1 MAKVITIANQKG
13 GCAKTTTTLNLAYAL
28 TKLGK
33 KVLAIDFDS
42 QANLTVCYGINN
54 PNEIKHSIADLMIR
68 EIEDEDFP
76 EKKEPLLHYH
86 YNYLNQVTDPYLWY
100 RHLLTSHISSL
111 IIPQIRICISRYVLL
126 MG

>member
-68 EIEDEDFP
+68 EIEDEDR
-76 EKKEPLLHYH
+76 KS
-86 YNYLNQVTDPYLWY
+86 V
-100 RHLLTSHISSL
+100 
-111 IIPQIRICISRYVLL
+111 V
-126 MG
+126 